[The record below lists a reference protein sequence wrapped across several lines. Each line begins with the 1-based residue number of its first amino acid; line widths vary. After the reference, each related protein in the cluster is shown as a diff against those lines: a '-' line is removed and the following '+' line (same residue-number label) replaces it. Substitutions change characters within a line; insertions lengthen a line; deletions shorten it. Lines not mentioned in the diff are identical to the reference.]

1 MALQHAQYVLLFLL
15 SYILLLY
22 PTHSCTVPIIPF
34 SNCCFF
40 FHVLG
45 KRLVLPLP
53 VIGRPLWRS
62 HEWWRTWNRQLFSR
76 MLPGSL
82 LPPFLRREPRDEAN
96 LHPSHKMT
104 PSNVYMYAFTHMTI
118 YFGLTMYESTSN
130 PRKFSSSSKRI
141 WCILQTSDYGE

>member
-1 MALQHAQYVLLFLL
+1 MPSTCYYFYWVTYSYSIPPILVLFP
-15 SYILLLY
+15 LY
-22 PTHSCTVPIIPF
+22 HSVIV
-34 SNCCFF
+34 FF

-141 WCILQTSDYGE
+141 WCILRTSDYGE